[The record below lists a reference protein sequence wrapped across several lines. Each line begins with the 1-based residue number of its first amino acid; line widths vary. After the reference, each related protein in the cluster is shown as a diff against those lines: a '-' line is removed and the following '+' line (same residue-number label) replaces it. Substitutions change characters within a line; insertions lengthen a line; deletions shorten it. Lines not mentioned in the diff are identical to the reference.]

1 MAGRVH
7 ACRALIVAAFLIT
20 ALVTAPTARAEMPG
34 KIDLQAAEV
43 ATELLGAP
51 VFAADGPQ
59 VGEVA
64 DLQVDEEGQF
74 TRLRMKSGA
83 LLGIGTRTIEIPAG
97 TFIVLRGAVVL
108 DLPAETVQSLPE
120 LADIVDER

>member
-1 MAGRVH
+1 MAKRVY
-7 ACRALIVAAFLIT
+7 ACCALIAAIFL
-20 ALVTAPTARAEMPG
+20 ALAPPARAQMPG
-34 KIDLQAAEV
+34 KVDLEAAE
-43 ATELLGAP
+43 AAAELLGAP

-64 DLQVDEEGQF
+64 DLQVDEEGMF
-74 TRLRMKSGA
+74 ARLRMKTGA

-120 LADIVDER
+120 LADVVDEK

>member
-1 MAGRVH
+1 MAGRAY
-7 ACRALIVAAFLIT
+7 ACGAIIVAAFLIM
-20 ALVTAPTARAEMPG
+20 APPVRAEMLG

-43 ATELLGAP
+43 AAELLGAP